1 MQTAE
6 NNHQR
11 PMLIASFS
19 AVLPMLPRMT
29 AQGGRGREKRRGS
42 DDLLDVG
49 DFSVGED
56 YFHVGVEVHLLGAEV
71 DDLLRL
77 AEDRDHLVRC
87 LAQRDGL
94 RRRGW
99 LRSGGWRGWR
109 SVIGSRS
116 LLRVGLS
123 GDYFFD

>member
-19 AVLPMLPRMT
+19 GVLPMLPRMT
-29 AQGGRGREKRRGS
+29 AQGGKGREKRRGS
-42 DDLLDVG
+42 DDLLHVG

-56 YFHVGVEVHLLGAEV
+56 HFHVGVEVHLLGAEV

-77 AEDRDHLVRC
+77 AEDSDDLVRG
-87 LAQRDGL
+87 LAQRGG
-94 RRRGW
+94 RRSCGWVGRGVW
-99 LRSGGWRGWR
+99 AGGEGFR
-109 SVIGSRS
+109 
-116 LLRVGLS
+116 
-123 GDYFFD
+123 